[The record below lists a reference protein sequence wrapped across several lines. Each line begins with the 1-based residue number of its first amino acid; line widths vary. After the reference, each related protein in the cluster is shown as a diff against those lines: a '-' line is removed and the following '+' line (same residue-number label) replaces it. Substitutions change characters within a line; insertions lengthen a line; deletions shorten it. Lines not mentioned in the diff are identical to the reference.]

1 MKRLVIIKKLQFSS
15 LDSEDILVLEK
26 MLQHCV
32 SVDATVHWHCSSAA
46 DETGFVTSILNNN
59 TIRKKITSLSWSDNA
74 ANDFPPATP
83 HVWSELKCLKR
94 LHMYGAKHTE
104 QALSAILLANNMLQE
119 VTLRHFAIGNSTT
132 VAAALCSRSASL
144 LNLSLFMVECRPNL
158 LVAVGNCCCNLRHLS
173 IYILGTAAAK
183 AWVTEAGLL
192 AVAAGCRKLQ
202 QLTLS
207 NIPAVSEAVLLAVAA
222 HCPAVEWLY
231 TSGYGTL
238 TDAVLLALSDGC
250 SKLRQLT
257 CHAWAVTSV
266 DAVDAAQS
274 LQSHLKTCP
283 IDCTP
288 DASPAA
294 VARAAVLLRNLTHL
308 SLRYLSAEHLVNLCG
323 SSLGPLEGISLA
335 SKPGEPMSVDRL
347 ILKLASN
354 SPRLKFFCFSG
365 DCTVLESTLLTL
377 AALYPAI
384 TSAVAQ
390 SVPGGITEAT
400 LINLLSSWPQ
410 LTALGINHNVSVTD
424 TVLHAVTQYCP
435 HLYRLNLSA
444 NTIVSEEAVLEL
456 AARPTIY
463 MLTVPASFSSE
474 ARQRVRNA
482 ASAAR
487 EADKR

>member
-1 MKRLVIIKKLQFSS
+1 M
-15 LDSEDILVLEK
+15 
-26 MLQHCV
+26 
-32 SVDATVHWHCSSAA
+32 A
-46 DETGFVTSILNNN
+46 SILNNN
-59 TIRKKITSLSWSDNA
+59 IIRTKITCISWSDNA
-74 ANDFPPATP
+74 VSHLPPATP
-83 HVWSELKCLKR
+83 PVWSELKCLKR

-119 VTLRHFAIGNSTT
+119 VTLRHFAIGNSNT
-132 VAAALCSRSASL
+132 VAALCSRSTSL

-222 HCPAVEWLY
+222 HCPAVEWLC
-231 TSGYGTL
+231 SAGYGTL
-238 TDAVLLALSDGC
+238 TDAVLLALAVGC

-274 LQSHLKTCP
+274 LLSRLETCP
-283 IDCTP
+283 IDCTS
-288 DASPAA
+288 DASPTA
-294 VARAAVLLRNLTHL
+294 VARAAVLLRKATHL
-308 SLRYLSAEHLVNLCG
+308 SLRYLSVEHIAKLCD
-323 SSLGPLEGISLA
+323 SSLGPREGIPLT
-335 SKPGEPMSVDRL
+335 SKLDETVAVNEL
-347 ILKLASN
+347 ILKVASN
-354 SPRLKFFCFSG
+354 SPRLKFFSFSG

-377 AALYPAI
+377 AALYPSI
-384 TSAVAQ
+384 ISAVAQ
-390 SVPGGITEAT
+390 SVPGGVTEAT
-400 LINLLSSWPQ
+400 LITLLSSWPQ

-456 AARPTIY
+456 VRIPNFY
-463 MLTVPASFSSE
+463 MLTVPTSFSLE